1 MKARP
6 AKAPP
11 IPPYPGLAVE
21 ADEVAWD
28 GRFPVQRVRF
38 TYTRFD
44 GARSAPLTWE
54 LWRRG
59 PAVAMLPYDPRRD
72 RVALIEQFRL
82 PALAA
87 GQPPILREAPAGL
100 IEPGEDPEAAG
111 RREVREETGLSLGR
125 TEPLGDYLLMQ
136 GGCDETI
143 TLYIAEAELPDS
155 LADAT
160 HGLAAE
166 GEDTRLLILP
176 AADAFALLDA
186 KALRNATAALC
197 LLWLRQHRDR
207 LRQEW
212 P

>member
-1 MKARP
+1 M
-6 AKAPP
+6 
-11 IPPYPGLAVE
+11 
-21 ADEVAWD
+21 
-28 GRFPVQRVRF
+28 QRVRF
-38 TYTRFD
+38 TYARFD
-44 GARSAPLTWE
+44 GTRSAPLTWE

-111 RREVREETGLSLGR
+111 RREVQEETGLTLGR
-125 TEPLGDYLLMQ
+125 VESLGDYLLMQ

-143 TLYIAEAELPDS
+143 ALYVAEADLPD
-155 LADAT
+155 AAAAGAT

-166 GEDTRLLILP
+166 GEDIRLLILP
-176 AADAFALLDA
+176 AEDAFALIEA
-186 KALRNATAALC
+186 QALRNATAALC
-197 LLWLRQHRDR
+197 LMWLRHHRAR
-207 LRQEW
+207 LREEW
-212 P
+212 R